1 MLWCRGVHRAAEVLQ
16 PAGAICRRTLGK
28 VNHSAS
34 GESANPLRL
43 PANWNSLGSKSK
55 TMTPAA
61 HSLITELDRA
71 LIRQSDPWRRDALRQ
86 MIDLFLSSAEVCDT
100 AQTDVFDE
108 VLFRLIKKS
117 DRATL
122 AEVATAL
129 APVQKG
135 PAKVLGTLARHS
147 DSAISGP
154 VIALS
159 PSLRDK
165 DLADIADKAELRMLI
180 AIAARPKLGESVTDV
195 LLKRGNHDVKMR
207 VISNPRAKLSESGF
221 ARLVI
226 GLNGD
231 KKLAAAISA
240 RSDVPPEL

>member
-1 MLWCRGVHRAAEVLQ
+1 
-16 PAGAICRRTLGK
+16 
-28 VNHSAS
+28 
-34 GESANPLRL
+34 
-43 PANWNSLGSKSK
+43 
-55 TMTPAA
+55 MTPAA
-61 HSLITELDRA
+61 QSLITELDHVLVRA
-71 LIRQSDPWRRDALRQ
+71 PDPWRRDALRQ
-86 MIDLFLSSAEVCDT
+86 MIDLFLSNAEACDT

-117 DRATL
+117 DRAAL
-122 AEVATAL
+122 AEVAATL

-147 DSAISGP
+147 DAAISGP

-165 DLADIADKAELRMLI
+165 DLVDIAEKAEQRMLM
-180 AIAARPKLGESVTDV
+180 AIAARAQIGESVTDV
-195 LLKRGNHDVKMR
+195 LLKRGNRDIKFR
-207 VISNPRAKLSESGF
+207 LINNPKAKLSEAGF

-231 KKLAAAISA
+231 KQLAAAISK
-240 RSDVPPEL
+240 RPDVPPELRIWLDQALEG

>member
-1 MLWCRGVHRAAEVLQ
+1 
-16 PAGAICRRTLGK
+16 
-28 VNHSAS
+28 
-34 GESANPLRL
+34 
-43 PANWNSLGSKSK
+43 
-55 TMTPAA
+55 MTPAA
-61 HSLITELDRA
+61 QSLLTELDMA
-71 LIRQSDPWRRDALRQ
+71 LVRQPEPWRRDALRQ

-108 VLFRLIKKS
+108 VLYRLIKKS

-122 AEVATAL
+122 AEVATVL

-147 DSAISGP
+147 DTSISGP

-159 PSLRDK
+159 SALRDK
-165 DLADIADKAELRMLI
+165 DLADIAEKAEQRMLM
-180 AIAARPKLGESVTDV
+180 AIAARPKLGEAVTDV
-195 LLKRGNHDVKMR
+195 LLKRGNQDIKLR
-207 VISNPRAKLSESGF
+207 VINNPKAKLSEAGF

-240 RSDVPPEL
+240 RSDVPPELRPWLVQTLEG

>member
-1 MLWCRGVHRAAEVLQ
+1 
-16 PAGAICRRTLGK
+16 
-28 VNHSAS
+28 
-34 GESANPLRL
+34 
-43 PANWNSLGSKSK
+43 
-55 TMTPAA
+55 MTPAA
-61 HSLITELDRA
+61 QSLLTELDMA
-71 LIRQSDPWRRDALRQ
+71 LVRQPEPWRRDALRQ

-108 VLFRLIKKS
+108 VIYRLIKKS

-122 AEVATAL
+122 AEVATVL

-135 PAKVLGTLARHS
+135 PAKVLGTLARHT
-147 DSAISGP
+147 DAAISGP

-159 PSLRDK
+159 AALRDK
-165 DLADIADKAELRMLI
+165 DLADIAEKAEPRMLM
-180 AIAARPKLGESVTDV
+180 AIAARPKLSEIVTDV
-195 LLKRGNHDVKMR
+195 LLKRGNQDIKLR
-207 VISNPRAKLSESGF
+207 VINKAKMSEAGF

-240 RSDVPPEL
+240 RTDVPPELRPWLVQTLEG

>member
-1 MLWCRGVHRAAEVLQ
+1 
-16 PAGAICRRTLGK
+16 
-28 VNHSAS
+28 
-34 GESANPLRL
+34 
-43 PANWNSLGSKSK
+43 
-55 TMTPAA
+55 MTPAA
-61 HSLITELDRA
+61 QSLLTELDHA
-71 LIRQSDPWRRDALRQ
+71 LVKQPDPWRRDALRQ
-86 MIDLFLSSAEVCDT
+86 MIDLFLSNAEACDT

-108 VLFRLIKKS
+108 VLYRLIRKS

-122 AEVATAL
+122 AEVATVL

-165 DLADIADKAELRMLI
+165 DLADIAEKAELRMLM
-180 AIAARPKLGESVTDV
+180 AIACRPKLGEVVTDV
-195 LLKRGNHDVKMR
+195 LLKRGNQDVKLR
-207 VISNPRAKLSESGF
+207 IINNPKAKLSEQGF

-240 RSDVPPEL
+240 RADVPPELRPWLVQTLEG

>member
-1 MLWCRGVHRAAEVLQ
+1 
-16 PAGAICRRTLGK
+16 
-28 VNHSAS
+28 
-34 GESANPLRL
+34 
-43 PANWNSLGSKSK
+43 
-55 TMTPAA
+55 MTPAA
-61 HSLITELDRA
+61 QSLLTELDQV
-71 LIRQSDPWRRDALRQ
+71 LVRQPDPWRRDALRQ
-86 MIDLFLSSAEVCDT
+86 MIDLFLSNADACDT

-108 VLFRLIKKS
+108 VIYRLIKKS

-122 AEVATAL
+122 AEVANAL

-147 DSAISGP
+147 DSSISGP

-165 DLADIADKAELRMLI
+165 DLADIAEKAEPRMLM
-180 AIAARPKLGESVTDV
+180 AIAARPKLGEVVTDV
-195 LLKRGNHDVKMR
+195 LLKRGNQDIKLR
-207 VISNPRAKLSESGF
+207 VINNPKAKLSESGF

-240 RSDVPPEL
+240 RADVPPELRPWLVQTLEG

>member
-1 MLWCRGVHRAAEVLQ
+1 
-16 PAGAICRRTLGK
+16 
-28 VNHSAS
+28 
-34 GESANPLRL
+34 
-43 PANWNSLGSKSK
+43 
-55 TMTPAA
+55 MTPAA
-61 HSLITELDRA
+61 QSLLTELDMA
-71 LIRQSDPWRRDALRQ
+71 LVRQPEPWRRDALRQ

-108 VLFRLIKKS
+108 VIYRLIKKS

-122 AEVATAL
+122 AEVATVL

-135 PAKVLGTLARHS
+135 PAKVLGTLARHT
-147 DSAISGP
+147 DAAISGP

-159 PSLRDK
+159 AALRDK
-165 DLADIADKAELRMLI
+165 DLADIAEKAEPRMLM
-180 AIAARPKLGESVTDV
+180 AIAARPKLSEIVTDV
-195 LLKRGNHDVKMR
+195 LLKRGNQDIKLR
-207 VISNPRAKLSESGF
+207 VINNPKAKMSEAGF

-240 RSDVPPEL
+240 RTDVPPELRPWLVQTLEG

>member
-1 MLWCRGVHRAAEVLQ
+1 
-16 PAGAICRRTLGK
+16 
-28 VNHSAS
+28 
-34 GESANPLRL
+34 
-43 PANWNSLGSKSK
+43 
-55 TMTPAA
+55 MTPAA
-61 HSLITELDRA
+61 QSLLTELDQA
-71 LIRQSDPWRRDALRQ
+71 LVKQPEPWKRDALRQ
-86 MIDLFLSSAEVCDT
+86 MIDLFLSNAEICDT

-108 VLFRLIKKS
+108 VIYRLIKKT

-122 AEVATAL
+122 TEVATVL
-129 APVQKG
+129 APVQRG
-135 PAKVLGTLARHS
+135 PAKVLSTLARHS

-165 DLADIADKAELRMLI
+165 DLADIAEKAEARMLM
-180 AIAARPKLGESVTDV
+180 AIAVRPNLSEAVTDV
-195 LLKRGNHDVKMR
+195 LLKRGNQDIKLR
-207 VISNPRAKLSESGF
+207 VINNKQAKLSESGF

-240 RSDVPPEL
+240 RPDVPPELRPWLVQTLEG

>member
-1 MLWCRGVHRAAEVLQ
+1 
-16 PAGAICRRTLGK
+16 
-28 VNHSAS
+28 
-34 GESANPLRL
+34 
-43 PANWNSLGSKSK
+43 
-55 TMTPAA
+55 MTPAA
-61 HSLITELDRA
+61 QSLLTELDKALVRA
-71 LIRQSDPWRRDALRQ
+71 PDPWRRDALRQ
-86 MIDLFLSSAEVCDT
+86 MIDLFLVNAEACDT

-108 VLFRLIKKS
+108 VLFRLIKRS

-122 AEVATAL
+122 AEVSAAL

-147 DSAISGP
+147 DSSISGP

-165 DLADIADKAELRMLI
+165 DLVDIAEKAEQRMLM
-180 AIAARPKLGESVTDV
+180 AIAARARIGESVTDV
-195 LLKRGNHDVKMR
+195 LLKRGNRDIKLR
-207 VISNPRAKLSESGF
+207 LINNPKAKLSEAGF

-231 KKLAAAISA
+231 KQLAAAISK
-240 RSDVPPEL
+240 RDDVPPELRIWLVQALEG

>member
-1 MLWCRGVHRAAEVLQ
+1 
-16 PAGAICRRTLGK
+16 
-28 VNHSAS
+28 
-34 GESANPLRL
+34 
-43 PANWNSLGSKSK
+43 
-55 TMTPAA
+55 MTPAA
-61 HSLITELDRA
+61 QSLLTELDQA
-71 LIRQSDPWRRDALRQ
+71 LVKQPEPWKRDALRQ
-86 MIDLFLSSAEVCDT
+86 MIDLFLSNAEVCDT

-108 VLFRLIKKS
+108 VLYRLIKKT

-122 AEVATAL
+122 TEVATVL
-129 APVQKG
+129 APVQRG

-165 DLADIADKAELRMLI
+165 DLADIAEKAEPRMLM
-180 AIAARPKLGESVTDV
+180 AIAARPNLSEAVTDV
-195 LLKRGNHDVKMR
+195 LLKRGNQDIKLR
-207 VISNPRAKLSESGF
+207 VINNKQAKLSESGF

-240 RSDVPPEL
+240 RTDVPPELRPWLVQTLEG

>member
-1 MLWCRGVHRAAEVLQ
+1 
-16 PAGAICRRTLGK
+16 
-28 VNHSAS
+28 
-34 GESANPLRL
+34 
-43 PANWNSLGSKSK
+43 
-55 TMTPAA
+55 MTPAA
-61 HSLITELDRA
+61 QSLLTELDIA
-71 LIRQSDPWRRDALRQ
+71 LVRQPEPWRRDALRQ
-86 MIDLFLSSAEVCDT
+86 MIDLFLSSADVCDT

-108 VLFRLIKKS
+108 VLYRLIKKS

-122 AEVATAL
+122 AEVATVL
-129 APVQKG
+129 APVRKG
-135 PAKVLGTLARHS
+135 PAKVLGTLARHNDTS
-147 DSAISGP
+147 ISGP

-165 DLADIADKAELRMLI
+165 DLADIAEKAEQRMLM

-195 LLKRGNHDVKMR
+195 LLRRGNQDIKLR
-207 VISNPRAKLSESGF
+207 VINNPKAKLSEAGF

-240 RSDVPPEL
+240 RSDVPPELRPWLVQTLEG

>member
-1 MLWCRGVHRAAEVLQ
+1 
-16 PAGAICRRTLGK
+16 
-28 VNHSAS
+28 
-34 GESANPLRL
+34 
-43 PANWNSLGSKSK
+43 
-55 TMTPAA
+55 MTPAA
-61 HSLITELDRA
+61 QSLLTELDIA
-71 LIRQSDPWRRDALRQ
+71 LVRQPEPWRRDALRQ
-86 MIDLFLSSAEVCDT
+86 MIDLFLSSADVCDT

-108 VLFRLIKKS
+108 VLYRLIKKS

-122 AEVATAL
+122 AEVATVL

-135 PAKVLGTLARHS
+135 PAKVLGTLARHN
-147 DSAISGP
+147 DAAISGP

-165 DLADIADKAELRMLI
+165 DLADIAEKAEPRMLM
-180 AIAARPKLGESVTDV
+180 AIAARPKLSEVVTDV
-195 LLKRGNHDVKMR
+195 LLKRGNQDIKLR
-207 VISNPRAKLSESGF
+207 VINNPKAKLSESGF

-240 RSDVPPEL
+240 RSDVPPELRPWLVQTLEG

>member
-1 MLWCRGVHRAAEVLQ
+1 
-16 PAGAICRRTLGK
+16 
-28 VNHSAS
+28 
-34 GESANPLRL
+34 
-43 PANWNSLGSKSK
+43 
-55 TMTPAA
+55 MTPAA
-61 HSLITELDRA
+61 QSLITELDHVLVRA
-71 LIRQSDPWRRDALRQ
+71 PDPWRRDALRQ
-86 MIDLFLSSAEVCDT
+86 MIDLFLSSAEACDT

-117 DRATL
+117 DRAAL
-122 AEVATAL
+122 AEVAATL

-147 DSAISGP
+147 DASISGP

-165 DLADIADKAELRMLI
+165 DLVDIAEKAEARMLM
-180 AIAARPKLGESVTDV
+180 AIAARAAIGESVTDV
-195 LLKRGNHDVKMR
+195 LLKRGNRDIKFR
-207 VISNPRAKLSESGF
+207 LINNPKAKLSEAGF

-231 KKLAAAISA
+231 KQLAAAISK
-240 RSDVPPEL
+240 RPDVPPELRIWLDQALEG

>member
-1 MLWCRGVHRAAEVLQ
+1 
-16 PAGAICRRTLGK
+16 
-28 VNHSAS
+28 
-34 GESANPLRL
+34 
-43 PANWNSLGSKSK
+43 
-55 TMTPAA
+55 MTPAA
-61 HSLITELDRA
+61 QSLLTELDMA
-71 LIRQSDPWRRDALRQ
+71 LVRQPEPWRRDALRQ

-108 VLFRLIKKS
+108 VIYRLIKKS

-122 AEVATAL
+122 AEVATVL

-135 PAKVLGTLARHS
+135 PAKVLGTLARHTDAS
-147 DSAISGP
+147 ISGP

-159 PSLRDK
+159 SALRDK
-165 DLADIADKAELRMLI
+165 DLADIAEKAEPRMLM

-195 LLKRGNHDVKMR
+195 LLKRGNQDIKLR
-207 VISNPRAKLSESGF
+207 VINNPKAKLSEADL

-240 RSDVPPEL
+240 RSDVPPELRPWLVQTLEG

>member
-1 MLWCRGVHRAAEVLQ
+1 
-16 PAGAICRRTLGK
+16 
-28 VNHSAS
+28 
-34 GESANPLRL
+34 
-43 PANWNSLGSKSK
+43 
-55 TMTPAA
+55 MTPAA
-61 HSLITELDRA
+61 QSLLTELDQA
-71 LIRQSDPWRRDALRQ
+71 LIKQPDPWRRDALRQ
-86 MIDLFLSSAEVCDT
+86 MIDLFLSNAEICDT

-108 VLFRLIKKS
+108 VLYRLIRKS
-117 DRATL
+117 DRTTL
-122 AEVATAL
+122 AEVATVL

-147 DSAISGP
+147 DSSISGP

-165 DLADIADKAELRMLI
+165 DLADIAEKAEPRMLM
-180 AIAARPKLGESVTDV
+180 AIACRPKLGEVVTDV
-195 LLKRGNHDVKMR
+195 LLKRGNQDIKLR
-207 VISNPRAKLSESGF
+207 VINNPKARLSESGF

-240 RSDVPPEL
+240 RADVPPELRPWLVQTLEG

>member
-1 MLWCRGVHRAAEVLQ
+1 
-16 PAGAICRRTLGK
+16 
-28 VNHSAS
+28 
-34 GESANPLRL
+34 
-43 PANWNSLGSKSK
+43 
-55 TMTPAA
+55 MTPAA
-61 HSLITELDRA
+61 QSLLTELDMA
-71 LIRQSDPWRRDALRQ
+71 LVRQPEPWRRDALRQ

-108 VLFRLIKKS
+108 VIFRLIKKS

-122 AEVATAL
+122 AEVATVL

-147 DSAISGP
+147 DSSISGP

-165 DLADIADKAELRMLI
+165 DLADIAEKAELRMLM
-180 AIAARPKLGESVTDV
+180 AIAARPKLGEAVTDV
-195 LLKRGNHDVKMR
+195 LLRRGNQDVKLR
-207 VISNPRAKLSESGF
+207 VINNPKAKLSESGF

-240 RSDVPPEL
+240 RSDVPPELRPWLVQTLEG

>member
-1 MLWCRGVHRAAEVLQ
+1 
-16 PAGAICRRTLGK
+16 
-28 VNHSAS
+28 
-34 GESANPLRL
+34 
-43 PANWNSLGSKSK
+43 
-55 TMTPAA
+55 MTPAA
-61 HSLITELDRA
+61 HSLLTELDHA
-71 LIRQSDPWRRDALRQ
+71 LVKQPDPWRRDALRQ
-86 MIDLFLSSAEVCDT
+86 MIDLFLSNAEACDT

-108 VLFRLIKKS
+108 VLYRLIRKS
-117 DRATL
+117 DRTTL
-122 AEVATAL
+122 AEVATVL

-165 DLADIADKAELRMLI
+165 DLADIAEKAELRMLM
-180 AIAARPKLGESVTDV
+180 AIACRPKLGEVVTDV
-195 LLKRGNHDVKMR
+195 LLKRGNQDVKLR
-207 VISNPRAKLSESGF
+207 IINNPKAKLSEQGF

-240 RSDVPPEL
+240 RPDVPPELRPWLVQTLEG

>member
-1 MLWCRGVHRAAEVLQ
+1 
-16 PAGAICRRTLGK
+16 
-28 VNHSAS
+28 
-34 GESANPLRL
+34 
-43 PANWNSLGSKSK
+43 
-55 TMTPAA
+55 MTPAA
-61 HSLITELDRA
+61 QSLLSELDHA
-71 LIRQSDPWRRDALRQ
+71 LVKQPEPWRRDALRQ
-86 MIDLFLSSAEVCDT
+86 MIDLFLSSAETCDN

-117 DRATL
+117 DRTAL
-122 AEVATAL
+122 AELATAL

-165 DLADIADKAELRMLI
+165 DLADIAEKAEPRMLM
-180 AIAARPKLGESVTDV
+180 AIACRPKLGEVVTEV
-195 LLKRGNHDVKMR
+195 LLKRGNQDVKLR
-207 VISNPRAKLSESGF
+207 VINNKQAKLSESGF

-240 RSDVPPEL
+240 RSDVPPELRPWLVQTLEG

>member
-1 MLWCRGVHRAAEVLQ
+1 
-16 PAGAICRRTLGK
+16 
-28 VNHSAS
+28 
-34 GESANPLRL
+34 
-43 PANWNSLGSKSK
+43 
-55 TMTPAA
+55 MTPAA
-61 HSLITELDRA
+61 QSLLSELDRSLA
-71 LIRQSDPWRRDALRQ
+71 RAPDPWRRDALRQ
-86 MIDLFLSSAEVCDT
+86 MIDLFLSSADACDT

-108 VLFRLIKKS
+108 VLFRLLKKS

-122 AEVATAL
+122 AEVASTL

-135 PAKVLGTLARHS
+135 PAKVLGSLARHS
-147 DSAISGP
+147 DVSISGP

-165 DLADIADKAELRMLI
+165 DLVDIAEKTEQRMLM
-180 AIAARPKLGESVTDV
+180 AIAARPHIGETVTDV
-195 LLKRGNHDVKMR
+195 LLKRGNHDIKLR
-207 VISNPRAKLSESGF
+207 LIKNPNAKLSEAGF

-240 RSDVPPEL
+240 RKDVPPELRIWLVQALEG

>member
-1 MLWCRGVHRAAEVLQ
+1 
-16 PAGAICRRTLGK
+16 
-28 VNHSAS
+28 
-34 GESANPLRL
+34 
-43 PANWNSLGSKSK
+43 
-55 TMTPAA
+55 MTPAA
-61 HSLITELDRA
+61 QSLLTELDIA
-71 LIRQSDPWRRDALRQ
+71 LVRQPEPWRRDALRQ
-86 MIDLFLSSAEVCDT
+86 MIDLFLSSADVCDT

-108 VLFRLIKKS
+108 VLYRLIKKS

-122 AEVATAL
+122 AEVATVL

-135 PAKVLGTLARHS
+135 PAKVLGTLARHNDTS
-147 DSAISGP
+147 ISGP

-165 DLADIADKAELRMLI
+165 DLADIAEKAEQRMLM

-195 LLKRGNHDVKMR
+195 LLRRGNQDIKLR
-207 VISNPRAKLSESGF
+207 VINNPKAKLSEAGF

-240 RSDVPPEL
+240 RSDVPPELRPWLVQTLEG

>member
-1 MLWCRGVHRAAEVLQ
+1 
-16 PAGAICRRTLGK
+16 
-28 VNHSAS
+28 
-34 GESANPLRL
+34 
-43 PANWNSLGSKSK
+43 
-55 TMTPAA
+55 MTPAA
-61 HSLITELDRA
+61 QSLLTELDQA
-71 LIRQSDPWRRDALRQ
+71 LVKQPEPWKRDALRQ
-86 MIDLFLSSAEVCDT
+86 MIDLFLSNAEICDT

-108 VLFRLIKKS
+108 VIYRLIKKT

-122 AEVATAL
+122 TEVATVL
-129 APVQKG
+129 APVQRG
-135 PAKVLGTLARHS
+135 PAKVLSTLARHS

-165 DLADIADKAELRMLI
+165 DLADIAEKAEARMLM
-180 AIAARPKLGESVTDV
+180 AIAARPNLSEAVTDV
-195 LLKRGNHDVKMR
+195 LLKRGNQDIKLR
-207 VISNPRAKLSESGF
+207 VINNKQAKLSESGF

-240 RSDVPPEL
+240 RPDVPPELRPWLVQTLEG

>member
-1 MLWCRGVHRAAEVLQ
+1 
-16 PAGAICRRTLGK
+16 
-28 VNHSAS
+28 
-34 GESANPLRL
+34 
-43 PANWNSLGSKSK
+43 
-55 TMTPAA
+55 MTPAA
-61 HSLITELDRA
+61 QSLLTELDMA
-71 LIRQSDPWRRDALRQ
+71 LVRQPEPWRRDALRQ

-108 VLFRLIKKS
+108 VIYRLIKKS

-122 AEVATAL
+122 AEVATVL

-135 PAKVLGTLARHS
+135 PAKVLGTLARHTDAS
-147 DSAISGP
+147 ISGP

-159 PSLRDK
+159 SALRDK
-165 DLADIADKAELRMLI
+165 DLADIAEKAEPRMLM

-195 LLKRGNHDVKMR
+195 LLKRGYQDIKLR
-207 VISNPRAKLSESGF
+207 VINNPKAKLSEAGF

-240 RSDVPPEL
+240 RSDVPPELRPWLVQTLEG

>member
-1 MLWCRGVHRAAEVLQ
+1 
-16 PAGAICRRTLGK
+16 
-28 VNHSAS
+28 
-34 GESANPLRL
+34 
-43 PANWNSLGSKSK
+43 
-55 TMTPAA
+55 
-61 HSLITELDRA
+61 
-71 LIRQSDPWRRDALRQ
+71 

-108 VLFRLIKKS
+108 VLYRLIRKS

-122 AEVATAL
+122 AEVATVL

-135 PAKVLGTLARHS
+135 PAKVLGTLARHT
-147 DSAISGP
+147 DAAISGP

-165 DLADIADKAELRMLI
+165 DLADIAEKAEPRMLM
-180 AIAARPKLGESVTDV
+180 AIAARPKLSEVVTDV
-195 LLKRGNHDVKMR
+195 LLKRGNQDIKLR
-207 VISNPRAKLSESGF
+207 VINNPKAKLSEAGF

-240 RSDVPPEL
+240 RTDVPPELRPWLVQTLEG

>member
-1 MLWCRGVHRAAEVLQ
+1 
-16 PAGAICRRTLGK
+16 
-28 VNHSAS
+28 
-34 GESANPLRL
+34 
-43 PANWNSLGSKSK
+43 
-55 TMTPAA
+55 MTPAA
-61 HSLITELDRA
+61 HSLLTELDRA
-71 LIRQSDPWRRDALRQ
+71 LVKQPDPWRRDALRQ
-86 MIDLFLSSAEVCDT
+86 MLDLFLSNAEACDT

-108 VLFRLIKKS
+108 VIFRLIKKS

-122 AEVATAL
+122 AEVANAM
-129 APVQKG
+129 ASVPKG

-147 DSAISGP
+147 DAAISGP

-165 DLADIADKAELRMLI
+165 DLADIAEKAEARMLM
-180 AIAARPKLGESVTDV
+180 AIAARPKLGEAVTDV

-207 VISNPRAKLSESGF
+207 VIGNAKAKLSESGF

-240 RSDVPPEL
+240 RSDVPPELRPWLVQTLEG

>member
-1 MLWCRGVHRAAEVLQ
+1 
-16 PAGAICRRTLGK
+16 
-28 VNHSAS
+28 
-34 GESANPLRL
+34 
-43 PANWNSLGSKSK
+43 
-55 TMTPAA
+55 MTPAA
-61 HSLITELDRA
+61 QSLLTELDKSLSRA
-71 LIRQSDPWRRDALRQ
+71 PDPWRRDALRQ
-86 MIDLFLSSAEVCDT
+86 MIDLFLVNAEVCDT

-108 VLFRLIKKS
+108 VLFRLLKKS

-122 AEVATAL
+122 AEVAATL

-135 PAKVLGTLARHS
+135 PAKVLGSLARHS
-147 DSAISGP
+147 DVSISGP

-165 DLADIADKAELRMLI
+165 DLVDIAEKTEQRMLM
-180 AIAARPKLGESVTDV
+180 AIAARPHIGESVTDV
-195 LLKRGNHDVKMR
+195 LLKRGNRDIKLR
-207 VISNPRAKLSESGF
+207 VIKNPNAKLSEAGF

-240 RSDVPPEL
+240 RTDVPPELRIWLVQALEG

>member
-1 MLWCRGVHRAAEVLQ
+1 
-16 PAGAICRRTLGK
+16 
-28 VNHSAS
+28 
-34 GESANPLRL
+34 
-43 PANWNSLGSKSK
+43 
-55 TMTPAA
+55 MTPAA
-61 HSLITELDRA
+61 QSLLSELDIALVRA
-71 LIRQSDPWRRDALRQ
+71 PDPWRRDALRQ
-86 MIDLFLSSAEVCDT
+86 MIDLFLSNAEVCDA

-117 DRATL
+117 DRAAL
-122 AEVATAL
+122 AEVAATL

-147 DSAISGP
+147 DASISGP

-165 DLADIADKAELRMLI
+165 DLVDIAEKAEQRMLM
-180 AIAARPKLGESVTDV
+180 AIAARAQIGETVTDV
-195 LLKRGNHDVKMR
+195 LLKRGNRDIKFR
-207 VISNPRAKLSESGF
+207 LINNPKAKLSEAGF

-231 KKLAAAISA
+231 KQLAAAISK
-240 RSDVPPEL
+240 RDDVPQELRIWLVQALEG

>member
-1 MLWCRGVHRAAEVLQ
+1 
-16 PAGAICRRTLGK
+16 
-28 VNHSAS
+28 
-34 GESANPLRL
+34 
-43 PANWNSLGSKSK
+43 
-55 TMTPAA
+55 MTPAA
-61 HSLITELDRA
+61 QSLLTELDQA
-71 LIRQSDPWRRDALRQ
+71 LVRQPDPWKRDALRQ
-86 MIDLFLSSAEVCDT
+86 MIDLFLSNAELCDT

-108 VLFRLIKKS
+108 VIYRLIKKT

-129 APVQKG
+129 APVQRG

-165 DLADIADKAELRMLI
+165 DLADIAEKAEPRMLM
-180 AIAARPKLGESVTDV
+180 AIAARPKLSEAVTDV
-195 LLKRGNHDVKMR
+195 LLKRGNQDIKLR
-207 VISNPRAKLSESGF
+207 VINNKQAKLSESGF

-240 RSDVPPEL
+240 RPDVPPELRPWLVQTLEG

>member
-1 MLWCRGVHRAAEVLQ
+1 
-16 PAGAICRRTLGK
+16 
-28 VNHSAS
+28 
-34 GESANPLRL
+34 
-43 PANWNSLGSKSK
+43 
-55 TMTPAA
+55 MTPAA
-61 HSLITELDRA
+61 HSLLTELDRV
-71 LIRQSDPWRRDALRQ
+71 LVKQPDPWRRDALRQ
-86 MIDLFLSSAEVCDT
+86 MLDLFLSNAEVCDT

-108 VLFRLIKKS
+108 VIFRLIKRS
-117 DRATL
+117 DRTTL

-147 DSAISGP
+147 DSSISGP

-165 DLADIADKAELRMLI
+165 DLADIADKAELRMLM
-180 AIAARPKLGESVTDV
+180 AIAARPKLGEVVTDV

-207 VISNPRAKLSESGF
+207 VINNAKAKLSESGF

-240 RSDVPPEL
+240 RSDVPPELRPWLVQTLEG

>member
-1 MLWCRGVHRAAEVLQ
+1 
-16 PAGAICRRTLGK
+16 
-28 VNHSAS
+28 
-34 GESANPLRL
+34 
-43 PANWNSLGSKSK
+43 
-55 TMTPAA
+55 MTPAA
-61 HSLITELDRA
+61 QSLLTELDMA
-71 LIRQSDPWRRDALRQ
+71 LVRQPEPWRRDALRQ

-100 AQTDVFDE
+100 AQNDVFDE
-108 VLFRLIKKS
+108 VIYRLIKKS

-122 AEVATAL
+122 AEVATVL

-135 PAKVLGTLARHS
+135 PAKVLGTLARHTDAS
-147 DSAISGP
+147 ISGP

-159 PSLRDK
+159 SALRDK
-165 DLADIADKAELRMLI
+165 DLADIAEKAEPRMLM

-195 LLKRGNHDVKMR
+195 LLKRGNQDIKLR
-207 VISNPRAKLSESGF
+207 VINNPKAKLSEAGF

-240 RSDVPPEL
+240 RSDVPPELRPWLVQTLEG